1 MYNTGAGICDDGG
14 GVDVMNVYI
23 IVSVIAYIVLAPF
36 AGGLLAGLDRKIG
49 ARMQGRVGPPVLQP
63 FYDVLKLLEK
73 EAITVNTGQDFYVG
87 CCLFFMIVTGSFFFA
102 GLSMLLVIFTLT
114 TAGLFLVVAAYSS
127 NSPYA
132 QVGAERELLQMMAYE
147 PMVLITAVG
156 FYLITRLPDTVMLS
170 FNVADVL
177 RNGNLGIIY
186 LPGIFI
192 GFLFILTIK
201 FRKSPFDLSM
211 SHHAHQELVKG
222 LTTEFSGK
230 TLAMLE
236 ISHWY
241 ENIFLLGF
249 VFLFFANGT
258 AVMAVIGVI
267 VCLLAYFLEIFID
280 NVNARMKWQ
289 FALNSSWIV
298 ALTFG
303 AVNLLVMYV
312 ATILYNWG
320 V

>member
-1 MYNTGAGICDDGG
+1 MIKLDGFSL
-14 GVDVMNVYI
+14 N
-23 IVSVIAYIVLAPF
+23 IVAMAAYLVLAPF
-36 AGGLLAGLDRKIG
+36 VGGLLAGLDRKIS

-73 EAITVNTGQDFYVG
+73 EKVTVNDAQGFYTA
-87 CCLFFMIVTGSFFFA
+87 CCLIFMIVTGCLFFV
-102 GLSMLLVIFTLT
+102 GVSLLLVIFTLT
-114 TAGLFLVVAAYSS
+114 VASLFLVVAAFSS

-147 PMVLITAVG
+147 PMVLIAAIGLYMVSG
-156 FYLITRLPDTVMLS
+156 NS
-170 FNVADVL
+170 FNVGDIMGHGRV
-177 RNGNLGIIY
+177 GIIY
-186 LPGIFI
+186 LPGIFL

-201 FRKSPFDLSM
+201 LRKSPFDLST

-222 LTTEFSGK
+222 LTTELSGG

-236 ISHWY
+236 IAHWY
-241 ENIFLLGF
+241 ENVMLLGF

-258 AVMAVIGVI
+258 VLWAAIGVA
-267 VCLLAYFLEIFID
+267 VCVVAYFVEVFID

-303 AVNLLVMYV
+303 VANMLVVYI
-312 ATILYNWG
+312 ADISNWMG
-320 V
+320 GGY